1 MDYIAVAAAPGIAI
15 CIYIFYRDIYNK
27 EPKLNLFV
35 SFFLGALAILPA
47 IELERYFG
55 EGMLDGSVRS
65 VAIFSFLVVGLTEE
79 FCKFIGLRFY
89 SYTKKSFDEPLDG
102 IVYSLMVSM
111 GFATVENILYVIKYE
126 AIAGQGMRVGIQ
138 RMFLSI
144 PAHATFAVIMGY
156 YVGKAK
162 FDAKNSIMLM
172 LTGLAGA
179 TFFHGAYDF
188 FLFINAYAEAG
199 QNIGGLGKTLSEFF
213 LLAGA
218 VISLIVALVLSRR
231 LIKLHRATS
240 FKMFNHSN
248 KNESV

>member
-1 MDYIAVAAAPGIAI
+1 MDYIAIAAAPGIAI
-15 CIYIFYRDIYNK
+15 CIFIFYQDMYNK
-27 EPKLNLFV
+27 EPKLNLIV
-35 SFFLGALAILPA
+35 SFILGAVAILPA
-47 IELERYFG
+47 IQLEQYFSNG
-55 EGMLDGSVRS
+55 LLDGSVSS
-65 VAIFSFLVVGLTEE
+65 VAIFAFLVVGLTEE

-89 SYTKKSFDEPLDG
+89 SYNQKSFDEPLDG
-102 IVYSLMVSM
+102 IVYSLMIGM
-111 GFATVENILYVIKYE
+111 GFATVENVMYVVKYE
-126 AIAGQGMRVGIQ
+126 AIAGEGMRIGLQ

-156 YVGKAK
+156 FMGKAK
-162 FDAKNSIMLM
+162 FSANNSFMLM

-188 FLFINAYAEAG
+188 FLFVNAYAEAG

-231 LIKLHRATS
+231 LLKHHRKTS
-240 FKMFNHSN
+240 YKMFNHP
-248 KNESV
+248 NEEQSV